1 MSVKTAP
8 FTTITYLDATEDGS
22 LILMD
27 TPLGTV
33 LYEGKNVNSI
43 VDCLKTFG
51 FDSDDYMAGSTLCE
65 NEMLINKFN
74 LCIDLCLVQWY
85 NNL

>member
-1 MSVKTAP
+1 MSIQTAP

-27 TPLGTV
+27 KPLGTV

>member
-1 MSVKTAP
+1 MSIQTAP

-27 TPLGTV
+27 KPQGTI

-43 VDCLKTFG
+43 CDTLQTFG
-51 FDSDDYMAGSTLCE
+51 FDSNEYFAGSTFCE
-65 NEMLINKFN
+65 SPKVQNLFNK
-74 LCIDLCLVQWY
+74 CIDICIDVQY
-85 NNL
+85 NEL

>member
-1 MSVKTAP
+1 MSIQTAP

-27 TPLGTV
+27 KPQGTI

-43 VDCLKTFG
+43 CDTLQTFG
-51 FDSDDYMAGSTLCE
+51 FDSNEYFAGSTFCE
-65 NEMLINKFN
+65 SPKVQNLFNK
-74 LCIDLCLVQWY
+74 CIDICIDV
-85 NNL
+85 